1 MLTAQA
7 DKAVESEAED
17 NVEQV
22 GPHQEII
29 VKVEVLDM
37 AEEGAMEAVETDDSK
52 MMIRTIMMTMAMMS
66 NSMMIEMTTIM
77 TIEIAEAIIIIAEID
92 RQAEEVQ
99 DGATPTTTASLVA
112 RRAEQAP
119 LAATD
124 RVVIIG
130 QDLAREVD
138 GTMTLEMRT
147 TFVDRRAL

>member
-29 VKVEVLDM
+29 VKAEVLDM